1 MSWQSYVDDHL
12 IGTGHVT
19 QGAICGVDGA
29 LWAASEGFN
38 VRVPPDLERW
48 MLLFIRW
55 TGRSDAPPL
64 PPARAGFPRGGAEDR
79 GGHGGALR
87 SSGRRRLRGR
97 REVHVH
103 PVRRPHGGGQEGA
116 FRRARARSG
125 PRSRHADEPR
135 PRPSR
140 RDGRARDPARVTLA
154 LPAPRAD
161 LFPRP
166 PPPPPAAPSRRRPGG
181 PRRLALLVS
190 PLIRVPPVPP
200 RREISRRALR
210 PARRGATAC
219 SRTRR

>member
-116 FRRARARSG
+116 FRCARDRVHARGTRTSRDPALRERW
-125 PRSRHADEPR
+125 PRSRP
-135 PRPSR
+135 
-140 RDGRARDPARVTLA
+140 RARHAR
-154 LPAPRAD
+154 PPRAPRRP
-161 LFPRP
+161 LPPPPR
-166 PPPPPAAPSRRRPGG
+166 PPPPAAPSRRRPGG

-210 PARRGATAC
+210 LARRGATAC

>member
-97 REVHVH
+97 REVHVP

-116 FRRARARSG
+116 FRCARDRVHARGTRTS
-125 PRSRHADEPR
+125 
-135 PRPSR
+135 
-140 RDGRARDPARVTLA
+140 RDPALRDAMAALA
-154 LPAPRAD
+154 TPRASRSPSPRPAPTSSPA
-161 LFPRP
+161 
-166 PPPPPAAPSRRRPGG
+166 PPPPAPRGPLAAAPGRA
-181 PRRLALLVS
+181 RRLALLVS